1 MSPMSDPAN
10 PPSRVLVV
18 DDDPTTRLLARASL
32 EQAGFA
38 VEEAGD
44 GDTALSLFSS
54 ACPHLVLLDVEMPRL
69 DGFETCRRLRG
80 LPGNEHLPVL
90 MMTGLDDVESIDRA
104 YKSGATD
111 FVTKPINWSL
121 LCYRVRYL
129 LRVRTAFN
137 HLGMAEDLRIR
148 DRAMAASTNGI
159 CISDARLPD
168 MPITYCNAAFEHM
181 SGYRADEVIGHNCRF
196 LQGEDTDR
204 QSVGAIGDS
213 LRAGRQCKITLR
225 NYRKD
230 GTPFWNE
237 LTLSPVHDDQHVLT
251 HFIGVQSD
259 TTREV
264 EATNALRDLNENLES
279 LVQERTNSLAAAEE
293 KYRTIFENAVQGIFQ
308 TSPQGRY
315 ISANR
320 AVARICGY
328 DSPEQLMAQR
338 TDLAAQLYVQ
348 PGHRQEFARAMAEK
362 GQVEHFE
369 AEIYRRDGS
378 RIWTSENVRCVRA
391 ADGALQYYEGTVLD
405 ITARKQAEEKILYLA
420 YYDSLT
426 VCRIDSRSRNTWNVR
441 RRWRDGTDG

>member
-1 MSPMSDPAN
+1 MSPATDPAN
-10 PPSRVLVV
+10 WPSRVLVV
-18 DDDPTTRLLARASL
+18 DDDLTTRLLARASL

-38 VEEAGD
+38 IEEAGD
-44 GDTALSLFSS
+44 GDTALSLFLS
-54 ACPHLVLLDVEMPRL
+54 ARPHLVLLDIEMPRL
-69 DGFETCRRLRG
+69 NGVETCRRLRG
-80 LPGNEHLPVL
+80 LPGGEHVPILV
-90 MMTGLDDVESIDRA
+90 MTVLDDVNSIDRA
-104 YKSGATD
+104 YKAGATD

-121 LCYRVRYL
+121 LGYRVRYL
-129 LRVRTAFN
+129 LRARIAFN
-137 HLGMAEDLRIR
+137 HLGMAEELRIR
-148 DRAMAASTNGI
+148 DHAMAASTNGI
-159 CISDARLPD
+159 CISDARQPD
-168 MPITYCNAAFEHM
+168 MPIIYCNAAFEYM

-196 LQGEDTDR
+196 LQGHDTDR
-204 QSVGAIGDS
+204 ESVGAIRDS
-213 LRAGRQCKITLR
+213 LRAGRQCTITLR

-230 GTPFWNE
+230 GKPFWNE
-237 LTLSPVHDDQHVLT
+237 MTLSPVHDDQHVLT

-264 EATNALRDLNENLES
+264 GATNALRELNENLES

-293 KYRTIFENAVQGIFQ
+293 KYRTIFESAVQGIFQ

-338 TDLAAQLYVQ
+338 TDLTAQLYVQ

-378 RIWTSENVRCVRA
+378 RIWTSANVRCVRA
-391 ADGALQYYEGTVLD
+391 ADGTIQFYEGTVID
-405 ITARKQAEEKILYLA
+405 ITARKRAEEKILYLA
-420 YYDSLT
+420 YHDSLT
-426 VCRIDSRSRNTWNVR
+426 GLPNRQSF
-441 RRWRDGTDG
+441 